1 MPRASDP
8 VLGWLRTLI
17 EKRGLNTAEVAN
29 KAKLPRARL
38 RKILTG
44 SEPML
49 VDELLQLSTA
59 LEISPTD
66 MGLPE
71 GAGAELPEPD
81 PDALPQEIAPVKV
94 DPWGNHPQQLFQI
107 AFGLGCDFYFSAEVA
122 QLADSGVPA
131 KVLDQFRDGNV
142 GIKLDALHHQDNA
155 PRYDPD
161 GITLTLS
168 FDRLYDCRFPWASIQ
183 QIVFFPLRPEP
194 PAQEGPKKPH
204 LRLVT

>member
-1 MPRASDP
+1 MPRTSDP
-8 VLGWLRTLI
+8 VLSWLRTLI

-59 LEISPTD
+59 LDISPTD

-71 GAGAELPEPD
+71 GT
-81 PDALPQEIAPVKV
+81 PDALPETDAEALPQVPQPVKV
-94 DPWGNHPQQLFQI
+94 DAWGNHPHQLFQI
-107 AFGLGCDFYFSAEVA
+107 AFGLGCDFYFAAEVA

-131 KVLDQFRDGNV
+131 KVLDQFRNGNV
-142 GIKLDALHHQDNA
+142 GIKLDALHHHDNA
-155 PRYDPD
+155 PQYDDD

-168 FDRLYDCRFPWASIQ
+168 FDRIYVCRFPWASIQ
-183 QIVFFPLRPEP
+183 QVTFFPMRPEP
-194 PAQEGPKKPH
+194 PVQEEPKKPH